1 MQEQRSVFHD
11 TSIEFYNTI
20 KALHN
25 VINVSS
31 YEFYEMM
38 LAAWPS
44 SCYLDNR
51 GQQSIAYHPCEP
63 SSKPGWWPSDWRP
76 SLKTAAEGTPHF
88 HSSVLRVYSDTRI
101 TKPCP
106 AVEETRLSC
115 LRMSTASTLISAHS
129 KKRSLKIA
137 RHVWNTSESCCFQRQ
152 QPALLSSNTAM

>member
-1 MQEQRSVFHD
+1 MQEQRSAFHD
-11 TSIEFYNTI
+11 TSIEFYNII
-20 KALHN
+20 KALH
-25 VINVSS
+25 NVSS

-44 SCYLDNR
+44 SFYLDNR

-88 HSSVLRVYSDTRI
+88 HCSVLRLYSDTRI

-106 AVEETRLSC
+106 AVVEETRLSC
-115 LRMSTASTLISAHS
+115 LRMSTLISAHS

-137 RHVWNTSESCCFQRQ
+137 RHVWNAPESCNCFQRQ
-152 QPALLSSNTAM
+152 QPALLSSNTAT